1 MGMKTRLW
9 AWMYLLTAS
18 PSSVQALIALGSFGG
33 FDIIIMLHTN
43 KYENICLSTRIGARL
58 FQLSAIRLPEQIW
71 VNMHLVSK
79 SESY

>member
-33 FDIIIMLHTN
+33 FNINIMLHTN
-43 KYENICLSTRIGARL
+43 KCENTWFIDSIGARL
-58 FQLSAIRLPEQIW
+58 FQL
-71 VNMHLVSK
+71 
-79 SESY
+79 